1 MCNLCETPVSSK
13 QCNICHTL
21 LCEACVEE
29 HLSDQ
34 SKHHNITSFE
44 TLGILQK
51 CKKHST
57 KACKQLCK
65 TCNIPI
71 CSSCVASGKHKQ
83 HENEDILNM
92 FKTKKKLMQ
101 KDLQDLMKFMYP
113 KYKEF
118 ATNIPVRRA
127 DVGKHS
133 KKLKAALDKQGE
145 ALHKEIDTII
155 QEMKSEIDEMDIQH
169 IAAID
174 RQEDAIN
181 NTISEIT
188 QVILDIQNL
197 LDSNDVYLVSEYT
210 SRTEEFRS
218 LPAQFQVTLPT
229 FTPQEIN
236 REQIYQQIGLFS
248 KLMIIFP
255 IKSPTDDPTIPLK
268 MYDSPK
274 KTPSAVYTPRVRPL
288 RDVPKVLR
296 EINTKCGIWPHHLR
310 SVASL
315 SDSELWACC
324 HNDKILSL
332 YNLQGELLKSV
343 QTKSAH
349 DPFDIA
355 VTWNREL
362 VYIDST
368 GRSINLVS
376 GLEIQPLVTL
386 QNWIPRSVCSAS
398 SGDLLATMVNEM
410 NEETKIVRYSDCKE
424 KQSIQWDDHGNLLY
438 SSGYYSKYLNEN
450 RNLDICVADWS
461 AGAVVV
467 VNAAGKPRF
476 RYTGHPSTTHGPFRP
491 TGITTDGMASILTSD
506 CSNHCIH
513 IVDQNGFFLQYIHDC
528 LHWPWGLCVDSRDN
542 LFVTECLTGKVK
554 KIQYYN

>member
-1 MCNLCETPVSSK
+1 M
-13 QCNICHTL
+13 
-21 LCEACVEE
+21 
-29 HLSDQ
+29 
-34 SKHHNITSFE
+34 SFE

-155 QEMKSEIDEMDIQH
+155 QEMKSEIDVMDIQH

-210 SRTEEFRS
+210 SRTEEFRR
-218 LPAQFQVTLPT
+218 LPVPSD
-229 FTPQEIN
+229 FT
-236 REQIYQQIGLFS
+236 
-248 KLMIIFP
+248 KL
-255 IKSPTDDPTIPLK
+255 
-268 MYDSPK
+268 
-274 KTPSAVYTPRVRPL
+274 
-288 RDVPKVLR
+288 
-296 EINTKCGIWPHHLR
+296 
-310 SVASL
+310 
-315 SDSELWACC
+315 
-324 HNDKILSL
+324 
-332 YNLQGELLKSV
+332 
-343 QTKSAH
+343 
-349 DPFDIA
+349 
-355 VTWNREL
+355 
-362 VYIDST
+362 
-368 GRSINLVS
+368 
-376 GLEIQPLVTL
+376 
-386 QNWIPRSVCSAS
+386 
-398 SGDLLATMVNEM
+398 
-410 NEETKIVRYSDCKE
+410 
-424 KQSIQWDDHGNLLY
+424 
-438 SSGYYSKYLNEN
+438 
-450 RNLDICVADWS
+450 
-461 AGAVVV
+461 
-467 VNAAGKPRF
+467 
-476 RYTGHPSTTHGPFRP
+476 HPSGEQQRADLS
-491 TGITTDGMASILTSD
+491 TDWFVLKTNDYI
-506 CSNHCIH
+506 SN
-513 IVDQNGFFLQYIHDC
+513 
-528 LHWPWGLCVDSRDN
+528 
-542 LFVTECLTGKVK
+542 
-554 KIQYYN
+554 KIAHR